1 MLKNFKSGYEVSG
14 SSATARN
21 EKNDCVVRAVANS
34 FGISYDQAHK
44 FVADEFK
51 RVKGNATYYTN
62 AKMKKLTQNGYNGL
76 IEFEPQG
83 QLDLFDNDVKR
94 VDVSHLGDE
103 PKRGGKLINKKYKHK
118 PVPYTVKTF
127 AQEYNVGNYF
137 VLVNKH
143 ALAINN
149 GVIVDNGD
157 MQFDGYR
164 RVVTSA
170 FQVK

>member
-14 SSATARN
+14 SSACARN
-21 EKNDCVVRAVANS
+21 ERNDCVVRAVANS
-34 FGISYDQAHK
+34 FGVNYDQAHT
-44 FVADEFK
+44 FVEDKFK

-62 AKMKKLTQNGYNGL
+62 AKMIKLTADEL
-76 IEFEPQG
+76 EFKPQG
-83 QLDLFDNDVKR
+83 QLDLFENEQKR
-94 VDVSHLGDE
+94 VNLSHLGDE
-103 PKRGGKLINKKYKHK
+103 PKRGGRLINKKYKHK
-118 PVPYTVKTF
+118 QVPYTVKTF
-127 AQEYNVGNYF
+127 AQEYSKGNYF

-149 GVIVDNGD
+149 GVVVDNGNY
-157 MQFDGYR
+157 QFDGYR

>member
-34 FGISYDQAHK
+34 FGVNYDQAHT
-44 FVADEFK
+44 FVADKFK

-62 AKMKKLTQNGYNGL
+62 AKMIKLTADEL
-76 IEFEPQG
+76 EFKPQG
-83 QLDLFDNDVKR
+83 QLDLFEDEVKR
-94 VDVSHLGDE
+94 VNLSHLGDE
-103 PKRGGKLINKKYKHK
+103 PKRGGKLINRKYKHK
-118 PVPYTVKTF
+118 QVPYTVKTF

-143 ALAINN
+143 ALAVNN
-149 GVIVDNGD
+149 GIVVDNGNY
-157 MQFDGYR
+157 QFDGYR

>member
-14 SSATARN
+14 SSATART

-34 FGISYDQAHK
+34 FDINYDQAHT
-44 FVADEFK
+44 FVAKEFK

-62 AKMKKLTQNGYNGL
+62 AKMKKLTQNGSNGL

-94 VDVSHLGDE
+94 IDLNHLGDE
-103 PKRGGKLINKKYKHK
+103 PKRGGTLVNRKYKHK
-118 PVPYTVKTF
+118 RVPYTVKTF
-127 AQEYNVGNYF
+127 AQKYNIGNYF
-137 VLVNKH
+137 ILVHKH
-143 ALAINN
+143 ALAIKN
-149 GVIVDNGD
+149 GVVVDNDD

-170 FQVK
+170 FQVR

>member
-1 MLKNFKSGYEVSG
+1 M
-14 SSATARN
+14 
-21 EKNDCVVRAVANS
+21 
-34 FGISYDQAHK
+34 
-44 FVADEFK
+44 
-51 RVKGNATYYTN
+51 
-62 AKMKKLTQNGYNGL
+62 
-76 IEFEPQG
+76 
-83 QLDLFDNDVKR
+83 FDNDVKR
-94 VDVSHLGDE
+94 VDLSHLGDE

-118 PVPYTVKTF
+118 EVPYTVKTF
-127 AQEYNVGNYF
+127 AQEYSKGNYF

-157 MQFDGYR
+157 MQFNGYR